1 MERVWETALTIMNDR
16 YLPEQVSEIRKNYEE
31 FQAKFREVWDRNE
44 IIQYVLNP
52 ENDTLY
58 DL

>member
-1 MERVWETALTIMNDR
+1 MERVWETALTIMNDW
-16 YLPEQVSEIRKNYEE
+16 YSPEQVSEIRKNYEG
-31 FQAKFREVWDRNE
+31 FQAKFREIRDRNE
-44 IIQYVLNP
+44 IIEYVLNP